1 MDMERGAT
9 VRMYMVRALA
19 VIFVPAAAGC
29 ATFTDYPRQM
39 APVRRQFEAGAAV
52 SAADALSNARQDP
65 LCSLLERGM
74 MLHGAGQCD
83 ASNKSLFG
91 AERIITEFDERAVI
105 SARDATTGAMTF
117 VLNEKAAPYR
127 GQGFE
132 RVLVNTYMAFNFLIM
147 GDLTGA
153 RVEVRKAY
161 ERQQQEADRHA
172 RALEQARVQASS
184 NSIDLDGGIQ
194 EVNRRYGAANRAAE
208 RVQNA
213 YQNAFTYYL
222 SSVVYEL
229 NGEINDAY
237 IDCKSAIELRP
248 DASCVRRDLI
258 RFARRLG
265 FHDEVAAWRER
276 FGDVTEPPEGY
287 GSILVVFEQGMV
299 PVKNEVKLPIPTE
312 FGILFVALPTYNV
325 YPGCGPTM
333 DISVDGRLLGR
344 TQMMADIE
352 GMAARDLHDK
362 LPVLFVK
369 QAIRTAA
376 KGIAA
381 KQLYDDDQ
389 VAGILVSTFGTL
401 ITEQADLRGWI
412 TLPRDIQVS
421 RVWVRPTVRAVR
433 LNIEG
438 TPLGSSGRVEVPVES
453 EKTTVVNARF
463 TGRHLYVSVSEPLG

>member
-1 MDMERGAT
+1 VKT
-9 VRMYMVRALA
+9 YMLRALA

-29 ATFTDYPRQM
+29 AMFSDYPRQM
-39 APVRRQFEAGAAV
+39 ALVRQQFEAGAAV

-74 MLHGAGQCD
+74 MLHGAGRYD
-83 ASNKSLFG
+83 ASNKSFFG

-105 SARDATTGAMTF
+105 SARNTAAGAMTL

-127 GQGFE
+127 GEGFE
-132 RVLVNTYMAFNFLIM
+132 RVLINTYLAFNHLMI

-161 ERQQQEADRHA
+161 QRQQQEADRHI
-172 RALEQARVQASS
+172 RALEEARAQASS
-184 NSIDLDGGIQ
+184 NSIDLDGAMQ
-194 EVNRRYGAANRAAE
+194 EVGSRYGASSCAAE

-229 NGEINDAY
+229 NGEVNDAY
-237 IDCKSAIELRP
+237 IDCKAAIELRP
-248 DASCVRRDLI
+248 DAGCVRRDLV
-258 RFARRLG
+258 RFAGRLG
-265 FHDEVAAWRER
+265 FRDELAVWTER
-276 FGDVTEPPEGY
+276 FGDVTVPPEGY
-287 GSILVVFEQGMV
+287 GSILVVFEQGMA
-299 PVKNEVKLPIPTE
+299 PVKDEIKLPIPTE
-312 FGILFVALPTYNV
+312 FGILFVALPTYTV
-325 YPGCGPTM
+325 YPVSSPAM
-333 DISVDGRLLGR
+333 DVSVDGQLLGR

-352 GMAARDLHDK
+352 GMAVRDLHDK

-369 QAIRTAA
+369 QAIRAAA

-381 KQLYDDDQ
+381 KQVYDDDRA
-389 VAGILVSTFGTL
+389 AGILVSTLGTL

-421 RVWVRPTVRAVR
+421 RVWVRPTVRAVT
-433 LNIEG
+433 LNIAG
-438 TPLGSSGRVEVPVES
+438 TPLGSSGRIEVPVEP